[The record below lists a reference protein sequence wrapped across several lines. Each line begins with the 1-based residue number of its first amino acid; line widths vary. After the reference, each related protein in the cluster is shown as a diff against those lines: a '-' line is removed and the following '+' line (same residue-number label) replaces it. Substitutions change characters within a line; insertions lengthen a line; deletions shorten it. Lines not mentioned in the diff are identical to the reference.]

1 MHYIVDLLNLF
12 VILLFA
18 RVILSYFPVSPGS
31 AIGGVSRFLHAVT
44 EPVLS
49 PVRRLLPPV
58 RLGQV
63 GMDLS
68 PIIVFFVIEL
78 LLIPALGR

>member
-1 MHYIVDLLNLF
+1 MHYIVDILNLF

-18 RVILSYFPVSPGS
+18 RVILSYFPITPGS
-31 AIGGVSRFLHAVT
+31 AIGGVARFLDTVT
-44 EPVLS
+44 EPVLG

-68 PIIVFFVIEL
+68 PIIVFFVIEI

>member
-1 MHYIVDLLNLF
+1 MHYIVDILNLF

-18 RVILSYFPVSPGS
+18 RVILSYFPITPGS
-31 AIGGVSRFLHAVT
+31 AIGGVARFLDTVT
-44 EPVLS
+44 EPVLG

-68 PIIVFFVIEL
+68 PIIVFFVIE
-78 LLIPALGR
+78 I